1 MTSQAKVLTFI
12 LSVVSLGLCVGLF
25 SILCHRGRARRR
37 AVTGYLFI
45 GPSFLHLFLFFIG
58 PMVFILYLAFHR
70 WNIVDPVKPFV
81 GLMNFIDLL
90 QDDLFWGALKN
101 TFIYTLHV
109 PVAMVISLGVAILLN
124 QKIRGVTLWRTIF
137 FLPAVTSY
145 VAIAMVW
152 QWIYHPQYGFI
163 NHLLGFLGL
172 GPYPWL
178 ASPATALPSLMIMAV
193 WMQIGYQMVIFLAGL
208 QSVPDHF
215 YEAAVID
222 GANGWQQFRRIT
234 LPLLKPT
241 TFFVLVTSI
250 ISSFQVFTSVFVMTE
265 GGPSRSTDVAVY
277 HIYQQGWE
285 YLKMGYASA
294 MALVLLVLIMV
305 VTLIQFKLLGKKV
318 DFA

>member
-1 MTSQAKVLTFI
+1 MSSNARILASVLAVVG
-12 LSVVSLGLCVGLF
+12 LGLLSSVVTVLRHKGRA
-25 SILCHRGRARRR
+25 RGRA
-37 AVTGYLFI
+37 AAGYLFI
-45 GPSFLHLFLFFIG
+45 GPSFLHLLLFFLG

-81 GLMNFIDLL
+81 GLKNFYDLFH
-90 QDDLFWGALKN
+90 DDLFWGALKN
-101 TFIYTLHV
+101 TVVYTLHV
-109 PVAMVISLGVAILLN
+109 PVAMVISLGVAVLLS
-124 QKIRGVTLWRTIF
+124 QKVKGVTWWRTLF
-137 FLPAVTSY
+137 FLPAVSSY

-152 QWIYHPQYGFI
+152 QWIYHPHFGLI

-178 ASPATALPSLMIMAV
+178 TSPATALLSIMIMAV

-208 QSVPDHF
+208 QSIPGHF

-222 GANGWQQFRRIT
+222 GASSWQRFRQIT

-277 HIYQQGWE
+277 HIYQNGWE

-294 MALVLLVLIMV
+294 MALVLLVIIMV
-305 VTLIQFKLLGKKV
+305 VTLIQFKLLGKRV
-318 DFA
+318 EYA

>member
-1 MTSQAKVLTFI
+1 MTSNVRTLTFC
-12 LSVVSLGLCVGLF
+12 LSVVSIALTVCLF
-25 SILCHRGRARRR
+25 CILFQRRRTRRR

-58 PMVFILYLAFHR
+58 PMVFIVYLAFHQ

-81 GLMNFIDLL
+81 GLKNFIDVFG
-90 QDDLFWGALKN
+90 DDLFWGALRN
-101 TFIYTLHV
+101 TVVYTLHV
-109 PVAMVISLGVAILLN
+109 PLAMALSLGIAVLLN
-124 QKIRGVTLWRTIF
+124 QNIRGVTLWRTIF

-152 QWIYHPQYGFI
+152 QWMYHPHVGFI
-163 NHLLGFLGL
+163 NYLFGFLGL

-178 ASPATALPSLMIMAV
+178 TSPATALLSIMIMAV
-193 WMQIGYQMVIFLAGL
+193 WIQIGYQMVIFLAGL
-208 QSVPDHF
+208 QSIPAH
-215 YEAAVID
+215 YHEAAIID
-222 GANGWQQFRRIT
+222 GANGWQRFCRIT

-241 TFFVLVTSI
+241 TLFVLVTSI

-277 HIYQQGWE
+277 HIYQHGWE

-294 MALVLLVLIMV
+294 MALVLLAIIMV
-305 VTLIQFKLLGKKV
+305 VTLIQFKLLGKQV
-318 DFA
+318 DYA